1 MLSMAASLHQH
12 GLYGLIMPTQNAREA
27 ATADGPLI
35 YGVSTLQEAVEIL
48 EGDVRQRPYELNVED
63 IFKEHGDYSVDFSE
77 VRGQDHAKRALEVA
91 AAGPHNLLTLGTIG
105 Q

>member
-1 MLSMAASLHQH
+1 M
-12 GLYGLIMPTQNAREA
+12 
-27 ATADGPLI
+27 
-35 YGVSTLQEAVEIL
+35 
-48 EGDVRQRPYELNVED
+48 RQRPYELNVED

-91 AAGPHNLLTLGTIG
+91 AAGSHNLLTLGTIG